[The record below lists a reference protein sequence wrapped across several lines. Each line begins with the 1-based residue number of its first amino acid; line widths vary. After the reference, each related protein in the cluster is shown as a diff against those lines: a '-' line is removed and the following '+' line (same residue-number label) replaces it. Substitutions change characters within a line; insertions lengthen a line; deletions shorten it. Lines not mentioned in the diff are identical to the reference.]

1 MFYQKHFLEDAQIS
15 LQWGETIFTRK
26 IGSFARKCFQNQLPR
41 WLTCFTYTEEKT
53 YKLMIVIFVENVL
66 QKTLS
71 RWCTNFATGLK
82 MRKYSHS
89 GAKTFLKGKLLVLWE
104 IVSQTKFPNESH
116 GFSHRRKALQTQK
129 CDMCGKYFSKTT
141 VLKMHKFCHSG
152 AEPALRGKLR
162 VQESH
167 VIQRN
172 KIK

>member
-1 MFYQKHFLEDAQIS
+1 M
-15 LQWGETIFTRK
+15 RK
-26 IGSFARKCFQNQLPR
+26 GKIVSFVKNCFPNQLPK
-41 WLTCFTYTEEKT
+41 WVACFFSHRTNALQTEKCYMCGKYFSKT
-53 YKLMIVIFVENVL
+53 TVP
-66 QKTLS
+66 
-71 RWCTNFATGLK
+71 K
-82 MRKYSHS
+82 MHKFCHS
-89 GAKTFLKGKLLVLWE
+89 GAKPVLKGKLLVLWE
-104 IVSQTKFPNESH
+104 IVSQTNFPNESH